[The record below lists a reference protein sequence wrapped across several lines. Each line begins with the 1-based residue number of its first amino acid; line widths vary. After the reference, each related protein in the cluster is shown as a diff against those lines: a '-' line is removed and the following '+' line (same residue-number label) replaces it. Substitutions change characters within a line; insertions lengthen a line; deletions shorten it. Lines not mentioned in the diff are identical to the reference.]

1 MVSTTTTLGEYHKY
15 SENIIKIQRTTEI
28 NIDQLDVTRFIISPF
43 TAQHVSNVSTSIF
56 RSLRLT
62 VDLFHVLYFSGSMCV
77 GVKVWFG
84 WGGVVSLYRLK
95 H

>member
-56 RSLRLT
+56 
-62 VDLFHVLYFSGSMCV
+62 H
-77 GVKVWFG
+77 
-84 WGGVVSLYRLK
+84 VSLFNYQDDARSNKLIIDIFIS
-95 H
+95 